1 MNIFYLHPD
10 PKTCAVMHV
19 DKHVVKMILEY
30 AQLLSTAHR
39 LLDGDEYVGKSISG
53 RKAMRWKL
61 EDDREDNLYLASHM
75 KHPSGIWC
83 RETTGNYIWLY
94 TLWRNLMDE
103 YTFRY
108 GRHHV
113 SERLIPYL
121 DNLPTNIKDG
131 DITTMPQCMPEEYK
145 TPDSIQAYKNYYIG
159 AKKSFAKW
167 KNRPIPEWWS
177 DTV

>member
-1 MNIFYLHPD
+1 MNIFVTDHCPRISAQALD
-10 PKTCAVMHV
+10 NKR
-19 DKHVVKMILEY
+19 VVKMILEY

-39 LLDGDEYVGKSISG
+39 LLDGSEFEGKSISG

-61 EDDREDNLYLASHM
+61 EDDRDSNLYLASHM

-83 RETTGNYIWLY
+83 RETTGNYMWLY

-121 DNLPTNIKDG
+121 GNLPTNIKDG
-131 DITTMPQCMPEEYK
+131 DITPMPQCMPEEYK

-159 AKKSFAKW
+159 AKKTMAKW
-167 KNRPIPEWWS
+167 KKRPIPEWWS

>member
-39 LLDGDEYVGKSISG
+39 LLDGSEFEGKSISG

-61 EDDREDNLYLASHM
+61 EDDRDSNLYLASHI

-83 RETTGNYIWLY
+83 RETTGNYMWLY

-121 DNLPTNIKDG
+121 GNLPTNIKDG
-131 DITTMPQCMPEEYK
+131 DITPMPQCMPEEYK

-167 KNRPIPEWWS
+167 KNRPIPQWWS
-177 DTV
+177 DSV